1 MDRIIVAFEN
11 DNNRLRICD
20 MLEASGITVKVS
32 CRSGSEAIRAVRKLG
47 GGIVICGYKLP
58 EMTVSDLAYDL
69 NGQTM
74 ILAIASAHQLELCN
88 NENVFKLPT
97 PFSKGDL
104 ISSVRM
110 LLQLEEKHIRFTK
123 PPRRTEK
130 EIADINKAKDLLMS
144 RNGMTEQE
152 AHRFIQRR
160 SMDTGAKA
168 AETARLIIET
178 YG

>member
-1 MDRIIVAFEN
+1 MDKIIVAFEN
-11 DNNRLRICD
+11 DNNRARICD
-20 MLEASGITVKVS
+20 MLEASGIAVRVS
-32 CRSGSEAIRAVRKLG
+32 CRSGSEAIRAVRKHSG
-47 GGIVICGYKLP
+47 GVVICGYKLP

-69 NGQTM
+69 GGQAM
-74 ILAIASAHQLELCN
+74 ILAIASAQQLALCH

-110 LLQLEEKHIRFTK
+110 LLQMEEKSIRFT
-123 PPRRTEK
+123 PPRRTDK
-130 EIADINKAKDLLMS
+130 ETADINKAKELLMS
-144 RNGMTEQE
+144 RNSMTEQE

-168 AETARLIIET
+168 AETARLIIES
-178 YG
+178 YS